1 MREDDPRGSEHGG
14 SGRTRGRKERVLH
27 TRVSDALAEDIRRMA
42 EDLRVPASNLVR
54 NVLEEAFS
62 MVEAVSEN
70 VGDLIEDVFDGADRA
85 RERIRRRHRRPLRR
99 KDPPRPEAATPPPER
114 DEFSDVIGWQSLI
127 LNRPERCAD
136 CGEPLEGGQQAY
148 FGLSVVGAA
157 GAAGAAA
164 GAAGAPPTV
173 LCGDCM
179 DTRRR

>member
-1 MREDDPRGSEHGG
+1 MSEGDSRGTERGG
-14 SGRTRGRKERVLH
+14 SGRTRERKERVLH

-70 VGDLIEDVFDGADRA
+70 VGDLIEDVVDGADRA
-85 RERIRRRHRRPLRR
+85 RERIRSRHRRPLRR
-99 KDPPRPEAATPPPER
+99 KDPPRPEAATPPER
-114 DEFSDVIGWQSLI
+114 GECSDVIGWQSLI

-136 CGEPLEGGQQAY
+136 CEEPLERGQQAY
-148 FGLSVVGAA
+148 FGLT
-157 GAAGAAA
+157 AA
-164 GAAGAPPTV
+164 GAAGAPSTT

-179 DTRRR
+179 DARCR

>member
-1 MREDDPRGSEHGG
+1 MREDDPRGSERGG
-14 SGRTRGRKERVLH
+14 SGGTRGRKERVLH

-85 RERIRRRHRRPLRR
+85 RERIRRRHRRPLGR
-99 KDPPRPEAATPPPER
+99 KGPSRPETASPSER
-114 DEFSDVIGWQSLI
+114 AEFSDVIGWQSLI

-136 CGEPLEGGQQAY
+136 CGEPLERGQQAY
-148 FGLSVVGAA
+148 IGLPAGGAA
-157 GAAGAAA
+157 GAA
-164 GAAGAPPTV
+164 PTA

-179 DTRRR
+179 DARRQ